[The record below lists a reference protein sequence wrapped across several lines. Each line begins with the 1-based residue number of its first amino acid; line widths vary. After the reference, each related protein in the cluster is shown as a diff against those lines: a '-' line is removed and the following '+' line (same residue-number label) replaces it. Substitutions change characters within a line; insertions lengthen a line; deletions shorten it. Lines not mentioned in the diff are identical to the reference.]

1 MKNGSQWRK
10 TLDATDPCWDLFSY
24 KLILNEVRYLTKAV
38 EFLKGAVE
46 SNLFPTRDFNE
57 LEMDLEVVKG
67 DVEEAKTVLKDTID
81 MVSCALA
88 TTKVDLQFCIHQGS
102 RLCGTF
108 RLQYGIPRNSCRNL
122 SSDDF
127 VDGTCFAKLRAHIR
141 AFLE

>member
-1 MKNGSQWRK
+1 M
-10 TLDATDPCWDLFSY
+10 
-24 KLILNEVRYLTKAV
+24 
-38 EFLKGAVE
+38 KGAVE
-46 SNLFPTRDFNE
+46 SNLFPTCDFNE

-88 TTKVDLQFCIHQGS
+88 TTNVDLQFCIHQGS

-108 RLQYGIPRNSCRNL
+108 RLQYGIPGNSCRNL

-127 VDGTCFAKLRAHIR
+127 VDGTYFAKLRTHIR